1 MNRVRPVILV
11 ASLVAVASL
20 GACKAEQRQRETV
33 PGQTVTIQTPEGEQE
48 LPVTIGPNPPAR
60 N

>member
-1 MNRVRPVILV
+1 MNRVRPVLLIL
-11 ASLVAVASL
+11 SLGAVACL
-20 GACKAEQRQRETV
+20 GACKAEQKQRETV

-48 LPVTIGPNPPAR
+48 LPITIGPKPPAR